1 MKKIIWTVIVI
12 IVICLIAWY
21 LYPKSMEENTDT
33 LVPSTENT
41 DVNTE
46 DPSISEEQKT
56 PIEIAFEKAKEAE
69 IKGVKAKEVDATL
82 RPVLKGVFDKVV
94 DDQTIVGVKMW
105 EEFGSMLSY
114 SFNSKLTEVE
124 RDAIMD
130 GLVSD
135 GAKIIENTDK
145 SYTIQK
151 GLGSMWV
158 ITFYLNSE
166 QKSGL
171 EITF

>member
-21 LYPKSMEENTDT
+21 LYPKSMEENTET
-33 LVPSTENT
+33 LIPSTENT

-46 DPSISEEQKT
+46 DSSISEEQKT
-56 PIEIAFEKAKEAE
+56 PIEIAFENAKDVEV
-69 IKGVKAKEVDATL
+69 KGVKAKEVDATL
-82 RPVLKGVFDKVV
+82 RPVLRGVFDKVV

-105 EEFGSMLSY
+105 EEFGPMLSY

-124 RDAIMD
+124 RDAIMN
-130 GLVSD
+130 GLVSE
-135 GAKIIENTDK
+135 GIKIVENTDK
-145 SYTIQK
+145 IYTVQK
-151 GLGSMWV
+151 GTSSMWV
-158 ITFYLNSE
+158 ITFYLNNE